1 MDDVCEGVSVAV
13 CVGVSVAVKLGVLE
27 RDGVGVN
34 VALDVGVILAVL
46 VGVEVGVRVEES
58 DALAEGDVDLVR
70 RYPWL
75 AVADTDCDPE
85 YDSGKVGNG
94 VWVVVIVGYELC

>member
-1 MDDVCEGVSVAV
+1 MGV
-13 CVGVSVAVKLGVLE
+13 E
-27 RDGVGVN
+27 

-46 VGVEVGVRVEES
+46 VGVEVGVCVDES

-75 AVADTDCDPE
+75 AVADTD
-85 YDSGKVGNG
+85 
-94 VWVVVIVGYELC
+94 